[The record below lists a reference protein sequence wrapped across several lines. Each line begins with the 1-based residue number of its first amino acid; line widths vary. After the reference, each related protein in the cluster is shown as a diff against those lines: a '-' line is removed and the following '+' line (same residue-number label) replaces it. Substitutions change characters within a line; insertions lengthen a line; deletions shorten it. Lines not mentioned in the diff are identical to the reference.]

1 MPRKTNIK
9 IPGLNAW
16 IDNIKNELSE
26 NAARDIVID
35 LKIEGPY
42 WTGEF
47 EKNWVV
53 KRGAVG
59 GSASKPSSYSLAEG
73 LPERKERTITDITIP
88 KATGRGDITY
98 TIYNQMDYRDIALD
112 LVPGRLNGNPNDSYA
127 DQPPQDWYRTYVQT
141 RLRGRIEQTTGKV
154 ARLPK
159 IANFKGGKA

>member
-35 LKIEGPY
+35 LKIAGPY

-47 EKNWVV
+47 EAGWVV

-59 GSASKPSSYSLAEG
+59 VAATVPSKYSLEESI
-73 LPERKERTITDITIP
+73 PEQQPRTITDVTIP
-88 KATGRGDITY
+88 PATGRGNITY
-98 TIYNQMDYRDIALD
+98 SIANEMEYRDIALD
-112 LVPGRLNGNPNDSYA
+112 LVPGRYA
-127 DQPPQDWYRTYVQT
+127 ENKRNTAPQDWYVKYAQT
-141 RLRGRIEQTTGKV
+141 QLRSRLEKTTGKV

-159 IANFKGGKA
+159 LRNFRGGSA